1 MSGPNFDSIKH
12 LNPYN
17 VEYWQAREL
26 QPLLGYQSSWQNFEK
41 VIEKAKVSCEATGN
55 IVADHF
61 NDAIKPITG
70 GKGAVQR
77 IKDYY
82 LSRLACYLI
91 AMNGDPRKP
100 EIAPARKKQLR
111 SKKQQED
118 QDTLL

>member
-100 EIAPARKKQLR
+100 EIAPTRKKQLR
-111 SKKQQED
+111 SKKQ
-118 QDTLL
+118 